1 MNYEE
6 KWQAERERAGFLAL
20 ADGAVFRGV
29 AFGARE
35 DRLGEAVF
43 NTGMSGYQEI
53 ATDPSYAG
61 QIVALTTAEVGN
73 YGTNPDDA
81 ESRGLF
87 LSGLVVNELAEP
99 SNFRSTLPLDRLLA
113 DAGVPGL
120 RALDTRRLTLHLRDH
135 GSQKAYLH
143 AGPEPMDPSE
153 AVRRAREW
161 EGLDGQDYAARVSC
175 KVAYDFPHAESA
187 EFLSHAESAENAEHG
202 SSHVSRPASLFPH
215 AENAESISHAES
227 AENAELGSHAD
238 GAEFE
243 SHAES
248 AENAETSSFAAKRHP
263 SFAPQAHPSF
273 AAKRHPSFAPQA
285 HPSFSGVA
293 DAAAPLVAVYD
304 FGVKRNILRSLA
316 SFARVRVVPAKT
328 PAEEVLALQPA
339 GVFLSNGP
347 ADPAALPYAIENIR
361 KILGL
366 APLEMHNAQC
376 AMHNADGVDGSQAF
390 SIQHSAFSIPVMG
403 ICLGHQLL
411 ALACGAKTGRL
422 AFGHHGCN
430 HPVKELATGRVQI
443 TSQNHNF
450 AVLADT
456 LPPELEVTHVNLN
469 DGTIEGLRHRT
480 LPAFSVQYHPEAC
493 PGPHDAAPLF
503 DRFRALLASRAPAAR

>member
-87 LSGLVVNELAEP
+87 LSGLVVNDLAEP
-99 SNFRSTLPLDRLLA
+99 SNFRSTLPLDKLLA

-120 RALDTRRLTLHLRDH
+120 HGLDTRSLTLHLRDH
-135 GSQKAYLH
+135 GSQRAYLH
-143 AGPEPMDPSE
+143 VGPEPMDPAE

-161 EGLDGQDYAARVSC
+161 EGLDGQDYAAKVSC
-175 KVAYDFPHAESA
+175 KTAYDFLHAESA
-187 EFLSHAESAENAEHG
+187 KG
-202 SSHVSRPASLFPH
+202 
-215 AENAESISHAES
+215 
-227 AENAELGSHAD
+227 AEL
-238 GAEFE
+238 E

-248 AENAETSSFAAKRHP
+248 AEGAELESHAEFAESAELSGGARAVR
-263 SFAPQAHPSF
+263 APNLEPANFRTCEP
-273 AAKRHPSFAPQA
+273 AA
-285 HPSFSGVA
+285 SGA
-293 DAAAPLVAVYD
+293 ERPLVAVYD

-328 PAEEVLALQPA
+328 PAEEVLALKPA

-366 APLEMHNAQC
+366 SNHPTIKPPNHQTTKP
-376 AMHNADGVDGSQAF
+376 
-390 SIQHSAFSIPVMG
+390 IPVMG

-456 LPPELEVTHVNLN
+456 LPPELEVTHLNLN

-503 DRFRALLASRAPAAR
+503 DRFRVLLASRAPAAR

>member
-6 KWQAERERAGFLAL
+6 KWRAERERAGFLAL

-87 LSGLVVNELAEP
+87 LSGLVVNDLAEP
-99 SNFRSTLPLDRLLA
+99 SNFRSTQPLDRLLA

-120 RALDTRRLTLHLRDH
+120 RGLDTRSLTLHLRDH

-143 AGPEPMDPSE
+143 AGPEPMDPAE

-161 EGLDGQDYAARVSC
+161 EGLDGQDYAAKVSC
-175 KVAYDFPHAESA
+175 KAAYDFPHAESA
-187 EFLSHAESAENAEHG
+187 EFVSHAEFAESAE
-202 SSHVSRPASLFPH
+202 FK
-215 AENAESISHAES
+215 
-227 AENAELGSHAD
+227 
-238 GAEFE
+238 

-248 AENAETSSFAAKRHP
+248 AENAETFSFAAKRHP

-273 AAKRHPSFAPQA
+273 AAERHPSFAPQA
-285 HPSFSGVA
+285 HPSFDERRGG
-293 DAAAPLVAVYD
+293 AAPLVAVYD
-304 FGVKRNILRSLA
+304 FGVKANILRSLA
-316 SFARVRVVPAKT
+316 SFARVRVFPAKT
-328 PAEEVLALQPA
+328 PAEDILALQPA

-361 KILGL
+361 KILGR
-366 APLEMHNAQC
+366 C
-376 AMHNADGVDGSQAF
+376 
-390 SIQHSAFSIPVMG
+390 PVMG

-430 HPVKELATGRVQI
+430 HPVKELATGKVRI

-456 LPPELEVTHVNLN
+456 LPPELEITHVNLN

-503 DRFRALLASRAPAAR
+503 ARFRAML